1 MKKSLAALCI
11 TVILFSG
18 STLLGEE
25 HNPGRQWL
33 KMTESERLFWVWGF
47 TEGQQLILSELEIKV
62 RVHLRF
68 LILLKDANAI
78 SKIMSQYY
86 NDPANT
92 YITWQFMAII
102 AKTKLEGKPMA
113 IIEEALELSRQ
124 TGMKLREMP
133 KSK

>member
-11 TVILFSG
+11 AIILFSG

-25 HNPGRQWL
+25 RNPGRHWL
-33 KMTESERLFWVWGF
+33 KLSEVERMLWVWGF
-47 TEGQQLILSELEIKV
+47 AEGQKLILSELGIKV
-62 RVHLRF
+62 RVHLNL
-68 LILLKDANAI
+68 LILLKDASAI

-86 NDPANT
+86 NDTANT
-92 YITWQFMAII
+92 YITWPFMTII